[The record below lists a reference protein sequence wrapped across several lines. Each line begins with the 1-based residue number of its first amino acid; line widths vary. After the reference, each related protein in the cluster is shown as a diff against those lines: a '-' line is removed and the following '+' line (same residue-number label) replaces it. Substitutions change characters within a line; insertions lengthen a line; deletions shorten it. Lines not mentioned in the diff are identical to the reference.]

1 MLQVK
6 DDVYVFISDS
16 GIEYELLEG
25 VSIGADKQ
33 YTSDIVFIMLL
44 DCDYNV
50 DNNVVGWLFGS
61 SSMFDSEADA
71 KNYEESIRNI
81 VDEFEKR
88 NFTVSE

>member
-1 MLQVK
+1 MLHLK
-6 DDVYVFISDS
+6 DDGYVFVSNS

-50 DNNVVGWLFGS
+50 DNNVAGWLFGS

-71 KNYEESIRNI
+71 KSYEESIRNI
-81 VDEFEKR
+81 VNEFEKR
-88 NFTVSE
+88 NFTISE

>member
-1 MLQVK
+1 MLQLK
-6 DDVYVFISDS
+6 DDGYMYISNS

-25 VSIGADKQ
+25 VSIGADKL

-44 DCDYNV
+44 NCDYNV
-50 DNNVVGWLFGS
+50 DNNVVGYLFGS

-71 KNYEESIRNI
+71 KSYEESIRNI

>member
-1 MLQVK
+1 MLQLK
-6 DDVYVFISDS
+6 NDGYVYISDS

-61 SSMFDSEADA
+61 STMFDSEENA
-71 KNYEESIRNI
+71 KSYEESIRDI
-81 VDEFEKR
+81 IEEFEKR
-88 NFTVSE
+88 NFTESE